1 MSATKSKTPRTPSI
15 PTDNGTNSA
24 NPVLNLNEAAA
35 FLRVT
40 EAAVLGMV
48 QQQGLPG
55 RCIEQEWRFLRAA
68 LEVWLV
74 APQLSPLYDPASL
87 IGAWKD
93 DPHLEEMLEQI
104 YEGRGRPMVEPAR

>member
-1 MSATKSKTPRTPSI
+1 MTATKFKLPQTPLTPS
-15 PTDNGTNSA
+15 TSGADA
-24 NPVLNLNEAAA
+24 VNPVLNLAEAAA
-35 FLRVT
+35 YLRVT
-40 EAAVLGMV
+40 EAAVLDMV

-55 RCIEQEWRFLRAA
+55 SCIGAEWRFSRAA

-74 APQLSPLYDPASL
+74 APHSSPRYEPSSL

-104 YEGRGRPMVEPAR
+104 YQGRGRPMVEPGQ

>member
-1 MSATKSKTPRTPSI
+1 MTAAKSKAPRTPSI
-15 PTDNGTNSA
+15 STDNGATPA
-24 NPVLNLNEAAA
+24 NPVLNLLEAAA

-40 EAAVLGMV
+40 EAAVLDMV

-55 RCIEQEWRFLRAA
+55 RCIGHEWRFSRAA

-74 APQLSPLYDPASL
+74 APHSSPSDEPSSL

-104 YEGRGRPMVEPAR
+104 YQGRGRTMVEPGR

>member
-1 MSATKSKTPRTPSI
+1 MTATKSKAPRTPSL
-15 PTDNGTNSA
+15 PTDNGANSS
-24 NPVLNLNEAAA
+24 NPVLNLNEAAG

-40 EAAVLGMV
+40 EAAVLDMV

-55 RCIEQEWRFLRAA
+55 RCIGAEWRFSRAA

-74 APQLSPLYDPASL
+74 APHSSSRYEPSAL

-93 DPHLEEMLEQI
+93 DPHLAEMLEQI
-104 YEGRGRPMVEPAR
+104 YRGRGRPMVEPGR

>member
-1 MSATKSKTPRTPSI
+1 MTATKSKAPRTPSI
-15 PTDNGTNSA
+15 TTDNGANSP
-24 NPVLNLNEAAA
+24 NPVLNLHEAAA

-40 EAAVLGMV
+40 EAAVLDMV

-55 RCIEQEWRFLRAA
+55 RCIGSEWRFSRAA

-74 APQLSPLYDPASL
+74 APHSSPRYEQSSL

-93 DPHLEEMLEQI
+93 DPHLAEMLEQI
-104 YEGRGRPMVEPAR
+104 YQGRGRPMVEPGR